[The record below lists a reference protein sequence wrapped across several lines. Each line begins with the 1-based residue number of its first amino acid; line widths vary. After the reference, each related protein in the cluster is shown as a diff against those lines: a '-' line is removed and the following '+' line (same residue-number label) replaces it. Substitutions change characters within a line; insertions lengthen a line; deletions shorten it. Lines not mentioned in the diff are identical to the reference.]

1 MEPEE
6 LIYLRLDINAHVPI
20 ATKMRIAGLL
30 ARLPE
35 QVCEFAIKKIFF
47 YSMGQHARLG
57 MASHRRDIGHWEII
71 TEYGFHYR
79 TDYEW
84 LVWLLDEEV
93 ENGDEGLATIAH
105 EIAHAWLRHRQYE
118 KDETREARAERAYL
132 EERAASQQAMDWGFS
147 GISADP
153 DAYPGE
159 RCEPERDYYAAK
171 IIEDYKA
178 SFYPMFEEDGAEIE
192 DEE

>member
-1 MEPEE
+1 MARTERVMEPEE

-35 QVCEFAIKKIFF
+35 QVCKFAIKKIFF

-105 EIAHAWLRHRQYE
+105 EIAHAWLRHRQYQ
-118 KDETREARAERAYL
+118 KDETREARAGASLPR
-132 EERAASQQAMDWGFS
+132 RTCGFAAGYGLGLLRDQCGS
-147 GISADP
+147 GCLS
-153 DAYPGE
+153 G
-159 RCEPERDYYAAK
+159 
-171 IIEDYKA
+171 
-178 SFYPMFEEDGAEIE
+178 
-192 DEE
+192 